1 MAAVSR
7 PVPTAA
13 AAPSLSSRFLL
24 PTWRRPMNDKTI
36 IHVVDDDPAMRD
48 SLAFLLDVNGFAPK
62 AYESANAFLS
72 GAAIELPTC
81 VVSDIRMPGLSGID
95 LVRELRRKGTQC
107 PIILITG
114 HGDVALAVEA
124 MKAGAA
130 DFIEK
135 PFDDAALLDAIR
147 IALEARPATTAEGSA
162 RREAEARLAELSP
175 RERDVLR
182 GLVAGKINK
191 VIAHELGISPRT
203 VEVYRANLMAKT
215 GARSM
220 SELMRIALAAGL

>member
-1 MAAVSR
+1 MSDRTV
-7 PVPTAA
+7 
-13 AAPSLSSRFLL
+13 
-24 PTWRRPMNDKTI
+24 
-36 IHVVDDDPAMRD
+36 IHVIDDDAAMRD

-62 AYESANAFLS
+62 VYETADAFLDGINLAS
-72 GAAIELPTC
+72 LAC
-81 VVSDIRMPGLSGID
+81 VISDIRMPGMNGIE
-95 LVRELRRKGTQC
+95 LVRKLKGAGSAC
-107 PIILITG
+107 PVILITG

-135 PFDDAALLDAIR
+135 PFDDAALLGAIR
-147 IALEARPATTAEGSA
+147 AALQPAQGDNAA
-162 RREAEARLAELSP
+162 KKAAEARLAELSP
-175 RERDVLR
+175 RERDVLQ

-191 VIAHELGISPRT
+191 VIAHELSISPRT

>member
-1 MAAVSR
+1 
-7 PVPTAA
+7 
-13 AAPSLSSRFLL
+13 
-24 PTWRRPMNDKTI
+24 MNDKTSDKIVIHI
-36 IHVVDDDPAMRD
+36 IDDDAAMRD

-62 AYESANAFLS
+62 TYESADAFLGGTPVAS
-72 GAAIELPTC
+72 PAC
-81 VVSDIRMPGLSGID
+81 VISDIRMPGVNGIE
-95 LVRELRRKGTQC
+95 LVRKLKSSGAPC
-107 PIILITG
+107 PVILITG

-124 MKAGAA
+124 MKAGAV

-135 PFDDAALLDAIR
+135 PFDDGALLGAIRAALEL
-147 IALEARPATTAEGSA
+147 RPPAEVNSSA
-162 RREAEARLAELSP
+162 RKEAEARLAELSP
-175 RERDVLR
+175 RERDVLQ

-191 VIAHELGISPRT
+191 VIAHELHISPRT

>member
-1 MAAVSR
+1 MSDRTV
-7 PVPTAA
+7 
-13 AAPSLSSRFLL
+13 
-24 PTWRRPMNDKTI
+24 

-48 SLAFLLDVNGFAPK
+48 SLAFLLDVNGFASK
-62 AYESANAFLS
+62 IYESANAFMS
-72 GAAIELPTC
+72 GAATDRPSC
-81 VVSDIRMPGLSGID
+81 VISDIRMPGMSGIE
-95 LVRELRRKGTQC
+95 LVRELKSRGTVC
-107 PIILITG
+107 PVILITG

-135 PFDDAALLDAIR
+135 PFDDQALLGAIR
-147 IALEARPATTAEGSA
+147 TALDAHATSPGDSGAKKA
-162 RREAEARLAELSP
+162 AEARLAELSP

-215 GARSM
+215 GARGM
-220 SELMRIALAAGL
+220 SELMRLALTAGL

>member
-1 MAAVSR
+1 
-7 PVPTAA
+7 
-13 AAPSLSSRFLL
+13 
-24 PTWRRPMNDKTI
+24 
-36 IHVVDDDPAMRD
+36 MRD
-48 SLAFLLDVNGFAPK
+48 SLAFLLSVNGYAAK
-62 AYESANAFLS
+62 AYETANAFLTGS
-72 GAAIELPTC
+72 VAETLRC
-81 VVSDIRMPGLSGID
+81 VISDIRMPGMNGIE
-95 LVRELRRKGTQC
+95 LVRRLRGDGKGC
-107 PIILITG
+107 PVILITG

-124 MKAGAA
+124 MKAGAS

-135 PFDDAALLDAIR
+135 PFDDTALLEAIR
-147 IALEARPATTAEGSA
+147 TALDSRSAVITEGSV
-162 RREAEARLAELSP
+162 RKEAEARLADLSP

-191 VIAHELGISPRT
+191 VIAHDLGISPRT

>member
-1 MAAVSR
+1 MS
-7 PVPTAA
+7 
-13 AAPSLSSRFLL
+13 
-24 PTWRRPMNDKTI
+24 DKTI
-36 IHVVDDDPAMRD
+36 IHVIDDDAAMRD

-62 AYESANAFLS
+62 VYETADAFLGGVDLAS
-72 GAAIELPTC
+72 LAC
-81 VVSDIRMPGLSGID
+81 VISDIRMPGMNGIE
-95 LVRELRRKGTQC
+95 LVRKLKGTGSSC
-107 PIILITG
+107 PVILITG

-135 PFDDAALLDAIR
+135 PFDDAALLGAIR
-147 IALEARPATTAEGSA
+147 AALQALQPAQGDNAA
-162 RREAEARLAELSP
+162 KKAAEARLAELSP
-175 RERDVLR
+175 RERDVLQ

-191 VIAHELGISPRT
+191 VIAHELSISPRT
-203 VEVYRANLMAKT
+203 VEVYRANLMAKS

>member
-1 MAAVSR
+1 MS
-7 PVPTAA
+7 
-13 AAPSLSSRFLL
+13 
-24 PTWRRPMNDKTI
+24 DKTV
-36 IHVVDDDPAMRD
+36 IHVVDDDAAMRD
-48 SLAFLLDVNGFAPK
+48 SMAFLLDVNGFKPLV
-62 AYESANAFLS
+62 YDSASAFLAEAPIDS
-72 GAAIELPTC
+72 LSC
-81 VVSDIRMPGLSGID
+81 VVSDIRMPGMNGIE
-95 LVRELRRKGTQC
+95 LVRKLKGKGSAC
-107 PIILITG
+107 PVILVTG

-135 PFDDAALLDAIR
+135 PFDDAALLGAIR
-147 IALEARPATTAEGSA
+147 TALEARPATQGDNVAKQ
-162 RREAEARLAELSP
+162 EAEARLAELSP

-191 VIAHELGISPRT
+191 VIAHDLSISPRT

>member
-1 MAAVSR
+1 MSDR
-7 PVPTAA
+7 T
-13 AAPSLSSRFLL
+13 
-24 PTWRRPMNDKTI
+24 TI
-36 IHVVDDDPAMRD
+36 HIIDDDAAMRD
-48 SLAFLLDVNGFAPK
+48 SLAFLLDVNGYA
-62 AYESANAFLS
+62 ARTYETADDFLKD
-72 GAAIELPTC
+72 AAAQTSSCII
-81 VVSDIRMPGLSGID
+81 SDIRMPGMNGIE
-95 LVRELRRKGTQC
+95 LVRKLRSDGTPC
-107 PIILITG
+107 PVILITG

-130 DFIEK
+130 DFLEK
-135 PFDDAALLDAIR
+135 PFDDTALLDAIR
-147 IALEARPATTAEGSA
+147 IALDARPATTGEATV
-162 RREAEARLAELSP
+162 RKEAEARLAELSP

>member
-1 MAAVSR
+1 MS
-7 PVPTAA
+7 
-13 AAPSLSSRFLL
+13 
-24 PTWRRPMNDKTI
+24 DKTV
-36 IHVVDDDPAMRD
+36 IHVIDDDAAMRD

-62 AYESANAFLS
+62 VYETADAFLDGINVAS
-72 GAAIELPTC
+72 LAC
-81 VVSDIRMPGLSGID
+81 VISDIRMPGMNGIE
-95 LVRELRRKGTQC
+95 LVRKLKGTGSSC
-107 PIILITG
+107 PVILITG

-135 PFDDAALLDAIR
+135 PFDDAALLGAIR
-147 IALEARPATTAEGSA
+147 TALQALQPAQGDNAA
-162 RREAEARLAELSP
+162 KKAAEARLADLSP
-175 RERDVLR
+175 RERDVLQ

-191 VIAHELGISPRT
+191 VIAHELSISPRT
-203 VEVYRANLMAKT
+203 VEVYRANLMAKS

>member
-1 MAAVSR
+1 
-7 PVPTAA
+7 
-13 AAPSLSSRFLL
+13 
-24 PTWRRPMNDKTI
+24 
-36 IHVVDDDPAMRD
+36 
-48 SLAFLLDVNGFAPK
+48 
-62 AYESANAFLS
+62 
-72 GAAIELPTC
+72 
-81 VVSDIRMPGLSGID
+81 
-95 LVRELRRKGTQC
+95 
-107 PIILITG
+107 
-114 HGDVALAVEA
+114 

-135 PFDDAALLDAIR
+135 PFDDAALLGAIR
-147 IALEARPATTAEGSA
+147 TALEARPATQGDNVAKQ
-162 RREAEARLAELSP
+162 EAEARLAELSP

-191 VIAHELGISPRT
+191 VIAHDLSISPRT